1 MAVNGEGTELGWLG
15 GGGELLLVDA
25 MRLRQVPRP
34 PPGARRRQP
43 PDLREAKPGRERE
56 AERAGGQ
63 VLVAHLDLGEL
74 DAHPA
79 STPIQLAS
87 ISTERSNSNSKTLQQ
102 QGTAANWGN
111 SQVEAVPEAAEQA
124 LVVVLDGLEHALYE
138 LPALARVQVR
148 DVHLVGRQLPLLL
161 QAERAGGARDAE

>member
-1 MAVNGEGTELGWLG
+1 M
-15 GGGELLLVDA
+15 
-25 MRLRQVPRP
+25 
-34 PPGARRRQP
+34 
-43 PDLREAKPGRERE
+43 
-56 AERAGGQ
+56 
-63 VLVAHLDLGEL
+63 LVAHLDLGEL

-124 LVVVLDGLEHALYE
+124 LVVVLDGLEHALHE
-138 LPALARVQVR
+138 LPALARV
-148 DVHLVGRQLPLLL
+148 
-161 QAERAGGARDAE
+161 

>member
-1 MAVNGEGTELGWLG
+1 MAVNGEGTELGWLS
-15 GGGELLLVDA
+15 GGGELLLIDA

-56 AERAGGQ
+56 AERASGQ

-87 ISTERSNSNSKTLQQ
+87 ISTE
-102 QGTAANWGN
+102 
-111 SQVEAVPEAAEQA
+111 
-124 LVVVLDGLEHALYE
+124 
-138 LPALARVQVR
+138 
-148 DVHLVGRQLPLLL
+148 
-161 QAERAGGARDAE
+161 